1 MHWNIS
7 ITYWTCTYQV
17 HEPSPLVNIYSHPYR
32 SGLVYMISRHLS
44 THNMISV
51 PVIPTFL
58 FLFLTPSLRP
68 FIDAGFAVVVTTS
81 TSSSKGQ
88 LRGL

>member
-1 MHWNIS
+1 
-7 ITYWTCTYQV
+7 
-17 HEPSPLVNIYSHPYR
+17 
-32 SGLVYMISRHLS
+32 MISRHLS

-68 FIDAGFAVVVTTS
+68 FIDAGFAVVVTTG